1 MKEYL
6 NAGTLILLDLVSL
19 TPLLSMIYIVTT
31 ASRSML
37 PYSLPVILANLL
49 TNMGILELIVRMA
62 ENTRTA
68 AEN

>member
-1 MKEYL
+1 MKEYI
-6 NAGTLILLDLVSL
+6 NAGTLIPLDPVSL

-49 TNMGILELIVRMA
+49 YKHGEFSS
-62 ENTRTA
+62 
-68 AEN
+68 